1 MEPDRVRTGCRGH
14 GDRCPARRPVRRR
27 RDAIAREGAAA
38 HVRVRT
44 SGESFEAFW
53 QRERAS
59 VGRALAVTIGDIQ
72 LAAEATDEAMARA
85 YEHWA
90 KVSAVDSPAGWV
102 YRVGLNWSRSVL
114 RRLRR
119 TPPTWLAQAATHHD
133 QYGPDPSVA
142 AAMLRVLAQ
151 RSARQVAVCRLLLGL
166 SEAQTATALR
176 LQPGTVKSR
185 LSRAL
190 RSLQTSSPTSTPRS
204 PCHEPLR
211 RPLPRAR

>member
-1 MEPDRVRTGCRGH
+1 MEPDRAARGVE
-14 GDRCPARRPVRRR
+14 GMEIAAQPAAPFGV
-27 RDAIAREGAAA
+27 DDVIAREGAAA

-85 YEHWA
+85 YQHWA
-90 KVSAVDSPAGWV
+90 KVSALDSPAGWV

-119 TPPTWLAQAATHHD
+119 TPPAWLAQAATHHD

-142 AAMLRVLAQ
+142 AAMSALPSAQ
-151 RSARQVAVCRLLLGL
+151 REVVVCRLLLGL

-190 RSLQTSSPTSTPRS
+190 RSLQTSLAHLDPQ
-204 PCHEPLR
+204 EPLS
-211 RPLPRAR
+211 